1 MSASTHDGQSFVGK
15 VALVTGSGSGLGFA
29 IARALGEA
37 GAKVAAHYRSNRSG
51 VEQLQQHLEAAGGQC
66 AMLQADLGK
75 SQDVERMFRELDAA
89 FGGRIDML
97 VNNAGEWM
105 DKSPI
110 AQCTESQWDRMLTIN
125 AKSVFLCCQQAARRM
140 MVQGEGAIVNIGSVA
155 GHTGGGGG
163 TVPYAAAKAAVHT
176 FTRGLAKELAPHGI
190 RVNAVSPGL
199 FDTAMIEGRVSD
211 EAGKAFKGMT
221 PLGRY
226 GQPPEI
232 APVVMMLLGSGAS
245 YMTGEIVEGNGGL
258 LMR

>member
-1 MSASTHDGQSFVGK
+1 MTASTHDGQSFAGK

-51 VEQLQQHLEAAGGQC
+51 VERLQQHLEAAGGQC
-66 AMLQADLGK
+66 SMLQADLGK
-75 SQDVERMFRELDAA
+75 SQDVEQMFRELDAA

-110 AQCTESQWDRMLTIN
+110 TQCTESQWDRMLSIN

-140 MVQGEGAIVNIGSVA
+140 TVQGEGSIVNIGSIA

-190 RVNAVSPGL
+190 RVNAVSPGM

-211 EAGKAFKGMT
+211 EVGKALQAMT

-232 APVVMMLLGSGAS
+232 APVVMMLLGAGAS
-245 YMTGEIVEGNGGL
+245 YMTGEIIEVNGGL